1 MHYYQHNIGE
11 FALETRGLSYEEI
24 GVYITLLDRY
34 ASTQKPITKSWV
46 ALAYKGE
53 SNCLALALLDALFV
67 SSEDGWT
74 HPRVDELIQS
84 YEETSEKRRAAG
96 AKGGRGRRSAA
107 IAHVC
112 SSEGKQVADAVEQVQ
127 SNCLASATQP
137 ETINQEPRTNNQ
149 RIEST
154 DVLSTQAPASTPV
167 RRRKTSGVSSVEKPD
182 EIPAQ
187 VWSDWLQ
194 IRKAKRLPLTKTAWD
209 AMCVEAEKVGYSA
222 EEMVRCCVEHGWA
235 SFKAQW
241 VINEEEEQKNT
252 RSSSKTN
259 ELQEQFNSN
268 PAYMEA
274 NGDWAF
280 TE

>member
-1 MHYYQHNIGE
+1 MHFYQHEISRW
-11 FALETRGLSYEEI
+11 ALETQGLSLAHVGAYMRL
-24 GVYITLLDRY
+24 VDRY
-34 ASTQKPITKSWV
+34 LSTEKPIKTQWV
-46 ALAYKGE
+46 SLAFGSDDARIANE
-53 SNCLALALLDALFV
+53 VLAAFFEPA
-67 SSEDGWT
+67 ENPEEGWI
-74 HPRVDELIQS
+74 HPEFAKEIAAYQARAV
-84 YEETSEKRRAAG
+84 TNKANGKR
-96 AKGGRGRRSAA
+96 GGRPRKAKETESVSAGF
-107 IAHVC
+107 
-112 SSEGKQVADAVEQVQ
+112 SDESEGEAKK
-127 SNCLASATQP
+127 SLTQ
-137 ETINQEPRTNNQ
+137 ELNNSRTQ

-154 DVLSTQAPASTPV
+154 NVLSTQAQAPASTPV

-209 AMCVEAEKVGYSA
+209 AMLVEAEKVGYSA
-222 EEMVRCCVEHGWA
+222 EEMVRCCVERGWA

-241 VINEEEEQKNT
+241 VINEEEEQKNK

-259 ELQEQFNSN
+259 GLQEQFNNN

>member
-1 MHYYQHNIGE
+1 MHYYTHNIGE

-24 GVYITLLDRY
+24 GVYVTLLDRY

-67 SSEDGWT
+67 PSEDGWT
-74 HPRVDELIQS
+74 HPRVDELIKS

-127 SNCLASATQP
+127 SNCLASAVITNNHKP
-137 ETINQEPRTNNQ
+137 INQEPID
-149 RIEST
+149 IERA
-154 DVLSTQAPASTPV
+154 DALSAQAQAPASTPA

-182 EIPAQ
+182 DIPAQ

-209 AMCVEAEKVGYSA
+209 AMLVEAEKVGYSA
-222 EEMVRCCVEHGWA
+222 EEMVRCCVERGWA

-241 VINEEEEQKNT
+241 LINEREKNERAAGMPPKANRPLQRQDLEDLEEVP
-252 RSSSKTN
+252 
-259 ELQEQFNSN
+259 L
-268 PAYMEA
+268 
-274 NGDWAF
+274 
-280 TE
+280 